1 MLLYLCLGM
10 IVGGGTVTFILGK
23 WYLEKRQIN
32 QNKEKVIELLYRW
45 IDLKQK
51 GKNLQ
56 EYFLRRNYY
65 NIAVFG
71 MSSMGERLYDELKDT
86 DLNVCYGIDQGEID
100 FYKDLKI
107 TSLDTKLETVDII
120 IVCDFI
126 DFFSIESVLKNKI
139 NCAIVPIDDIIY
151 EVG

>member
-1 MLLYLCLGM
+1 
-10 IVGGGTVTFILGK
+10 
-23 WYLEKRQIN
+23 
-32 QNKEKVIELLYRW
+32 
-45 IDLKQK
+45 
-51 GKNLQ
+51 
-56 EYFLRRNYY
+56 
-65 NIAVFG
+65 
-71 MSSMGERLYDELKDT
+71 MGERLYDELKDT

>member
-23 WYLEKRQIN
+23 RYLEKRQIN

-65 NIAVFG
+65 N
-71 MSSMGERLYDELKDT
+71 
-86 DLNVCYGIDQGEID
+86 
-100 FYKDLKI
+100 KI
-107 TSLDTKLETVDII
+107 GRAHV
-120 IVCDFI
+120 
-126 DFFSIESVLKNKI
+126 
-139 NCAIVPIDDIIY
+139 
-151 EVG
+151 